1 MYTHIPFTT
10 PTILLPHYYS
20 NTGIMPRLLQPE
32 EWEHRQSQ
40 WQQRL
45 AEYRQQRQVVIQRRE
60 EDLQMRN
67 TMKKQQVELAE
78 QWQVICLSFL

>member
-1 MYTHIPFTT
+1 M
-10 PTILLPHYYS
+10 LLFPHCYS
-20 NTGIMPRLLQPE
+20 NTGKIPRLLQPE

-40 WQQRL
+40 WQQGL
-45 AEYRQQRQVVIQRRE
+45 AEYRQQRQAVIQRRE

-78 QWQVICLSFL
+78 QWQVLAFSDTYLNRA